1 MSKFITLFQK
11 KGFREIKLVNYF
23 ISLISISLISL
34 LCLQIQHIIGYQS
47 VALILLLTLTILPL
61 FLGFGPVM
69 LAASMSA
76 LLWNFLF
83 IPPKFTL
90 YIEELEDFLMFIMY
104 FIIAIT
110 TGVLTTRIREHE
122 TLVVQREKKTIALY
136 ALTKDLSASNSLES
150 VIESSIRHLKE
161 FFNSD
166 ILFIKLD
173 RERHILSS
181 IDLKKEYLE
190 IINNFFEGKVKA
202 NRYLYKYEKE
212 EISFYPIFTTRKI
225 LGVIGIKLKDKKT
238 INLEQETLLENFIY
252 QIASALEREFL
263 NDKAKESMVLTESD
277 RLYKTLFNSISHE
290 LRTPIATIMGATSS
304 LIDEKTSSIPEVR
317 KELTQEIYLAGE
329 RLNRLVGNLLDMSR
343 LESGKLQLNLDWHD
357 INDLISKVLSELR
370 KKSYRHIINLDLA
383 DDLPLIKIDFVLLEQ
398 AIFNI
403 VINSLNYTNEGSII
417 KIRTYSND
425 SYLFIEILDNGSG
438 LPNDLV
444 DKIFEKFY
452 RLPGTKT
459 GGTGLGLSI
468 SKGFVEAHKGIIKV
482 VNLQNQGLKFTISLP
497 ITENNQGISN
507 E

>member
-1 MSKFITLFQK
+1 MSEVITLFQK
-11 KGFREIKLVNYF
+11 KSFREFKLVNY
-23 ISLISISLISL
+23 IIALTSISLISL
-34 LCLQIQHIIGYQS
+34 LCLQIQYIIGYQS

-122 TLVVQREKKTIALY
+122 NLVIQREKKTSALY
-136 ALTKDLSASNSLES
+136 ALTKELSASNSLES
-150 VIESSIRHLKE
+150 VIEASIRHLKS

-173 RERHILSS
+173 KERDNLSS
-181 IDLKKEYLE
+181 IDLKEEYLE
-190 IINNFFEGKVKA
+190 IINSFFEGKIKT
-202 NRYLYKYEKE
+202 NKYTYKSKQE
-212 EISFYPIFTTRKI
+212 EINFYPIFTTRKI
-225 LGVIGIKLKDKKT
+225 LGVIGIKTKDK

-263 NDKAKESMVLTESD
+263 NDRAKESMILTESD

-304 LIDEKTSSIPEVR
+304 LLDEKTSSIPEIR

-370 KKSYRHIINLDLA
+370 KKSSKHLIKLELG
-383 DDLPLIKIDFVLLEQ
+383 DDLPLIKFDFVLLEQ

-403 VINSLNYTNEGSII
+403 LINSLHYTSEGSII
-417 KIRTYSND
+417 KIKTYSSNK
-425 SYLFIEILDNGSG
+425 YLIIEILDNGSG

-468 SKGFVEAHKGIIKV
+468 AKGFVEAHKGIIKAE
-482 VNLQNQGLKFTISLP
+482 NLENQGLKFMISLP
-497 ITENNQGISN
+497 ITENIQGISN